1 MLRQMTMAPS
11 DDLVIESPSQ
21 AEHVAALELVF
32 SRWEPEQRAA
42 QVAAARAG
50 IESGAIP
57 SDGLIVARR
66 GAKMVAA
73 GLFQLQP
80 GRAATVCPARTILD
94 EDPSTA
100 ERVLIEVLNGLARHP
115 VRLAYAIVDSVA
127 NADGRLFRACGFDHL
142 AALLYL
148 VCPAD
153 RFPSSIPHNL
163 LTFDPC
169 GPAQQERLRQVVAAT
184 YEDTLDCPALNGIR
198 DIDDVLEGY
207 GASATD
213 PALLLVVRSGPDDVG
228 CLLLADH
235 PDFGNLELAYMGLVK
250 GARGRGW
257 GRLIVAHAKWLAAQL
272 GRERLVVAVDE
283 TNGPAM
289 AMYELAGFDAWDR
302 RVCYFKQMARSA

>member
-1 MLRQMTMAPS
+1 MTTAPS
-11 DDLVIESPSQ
+11 DDLVIESPPQ
-21 AEHVAALELVF
+21 AEHAAALELVF

-42 QVAAARAG
+42 QVAAARVG

-57 SDGLIVARR
+57 RDGLIVAWR
-66 GAKMVAA
+66 GARMVAA

-80 GRAATVCPARTILD
+80 GRAATVCPARTVPD

-100 ERVLIEVLNGLARHP
+100 ERVLIEVLKGLARHP
-115 VRLAYAIVDSVA
+115 VRLAYAIVDGVA
-127 NADGRLFRACGFDHL
+127 NNDERLLRACGFDRL

-153 RFPSSIPHNL
+153 RFPSSIPHSL
-163 LTFDPC
+163 LAFDPC
-169 GPAQQERLRQVVAAT
+169 GPAQQERLRHVVAAT

-198 DIDDVLEGY
+198 EIGDVLEGY
-207 GASATD
+207 GVSEAD

-228 CLLLADH
+228 CLLLADY

>member
-1 MLRQMTMAPS
+1 MLRQMTTAPS
-11 DDLVIESPSQ
+11 DDLVIKSPPQ
-21 AEHVAALELVF
+21 AEHAAALELVF

-57 SDGLIVARR
+57 RDGLIVAWR
-66 GAKMVAA
+66 GARMVAA

-80 GRAATVCPARTILD
+80 GRAATVCPARTVLD

-100 ERVLIEVLNGLARHP
+100 ERVLIEVLKGLARHP
-115 VRLAYAIVDSVA
+115 VRLAYAIVDGVA
-127 NADGRLFRACGFDHL
+127 NNDERLLRACGFDRL

-153 RFPSSIPHNL
+153 RFPSSIPHSL
-163 LTFDPC
+163 LAFDPC
-169 GPAQQERLRQVVAAT
+169 GPAQQERLRHVVAAT

-198 DIDDVLEGY
+198 DIGDVLEGY
-207 GASATD
+207 GVSQAD
-213 PALLLVVRSGPDDVG
+213 PALLLAVRSGPDDVG
-228 CLLLADH
+228 CLLLADY

>member
-1 MLRQMTMAPS
+1 MLRQMTTAPS
-11 DDLVIESPSQ
+11 DDLVIESPPQ
-21 AEHVAALELVF
+21 AEHEAALELVF

-42 QVAAARAG
+42 QLAAARAG
-50 IESGAIP
+50 IESGAI
-57 SDGLIVARR
+57 SRDGLIVARR

-80 GRAATVCPARTILD
+80 GRAATVCPARTIPD

-100 ERVLIEVLNGLARHP
+100 ERVLAELLKGLARHP

-127 NADGRLFRACGFDHL
+127 DDDERLFRACGFDRL

-207 GASATD
+207 GVSEAD

-257 GRLIVAHAKWLAAQL
+257 GRLIVAHAKWLAARL
-272 GRERLVVAVDE
+272 SRERLVVAVDE

-289 AMYELAGFDAWDR
+289 EMYELAGFDAWDR
-302 RVCYFKQMARSA
+302 RVCYFKQMVCSA